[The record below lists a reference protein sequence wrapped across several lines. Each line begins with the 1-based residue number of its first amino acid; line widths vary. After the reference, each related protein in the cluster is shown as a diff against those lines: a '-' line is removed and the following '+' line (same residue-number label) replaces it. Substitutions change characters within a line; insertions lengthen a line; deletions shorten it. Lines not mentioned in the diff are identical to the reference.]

1 MRKIQ
6 IGDFKLTTQDKEAIN
21 KVVESNRVT
30 EYTQTKEFEKKWA
43 KAIGTKYAIAVNS
56 GTSAL
61 ISGLHAL
68 KYLAND
74 SKRKK
79 VITTPV
85 TYIATSNAIKL
96 SGLEPVYGDI
106 DKRTFGLKTSE
117 IERILQEHNPKEFLA
132 ILPVHL
138 MGYPCEMDKINKI
151 AKKYDLFVAEDT
163 AQAHGTKYKDKLLG
177 SFGDLSFYSFYVAH
191 NISIGEMGAVNTDN
205 IKIRNLVRQIKSN
218 GRLCVCDICRRME
231 GKCPELLKQEDD
243 EDFDGNKISND
254 FDPRFTHNVLGFNFK
269 TNEFTSAIANQKIGG
284 MDEINKQRRSNVKYL
299 NDGLK
304 QYSRQLQ
311 LPIYSEEVSYL
322 GYPLI
327 AKEET
332 RKDITRKLESKGI
345 ETRPLYGCI
354 PTQQP
359 SFSYLKEE
367 YKDKLPNAEYIGKNG
382 FYIGCHQY
390 LNKNDLD
397 YIVKGFG
404 EVLKNG

>member
-1 MRKIQ
+1 MKKRKIQ
-6 IGDFKLTTQDKEAIN
+6 IGDFRLTSQDKKALN
-21 KVVESNRVT
+21 KVIDSNRVT
-30 EYTQTKEFEKKWA
+30 EHTQTKEFEKKWA
-43 KAIGTKYAIAVNS
+43 KVIGTKYAVAVNS

-61 ISGLHAL
+61 ISGLCAL
-68 KYLAND
+68 KYLANNP
-74 SKRKK
+74 KRKK
-79 VITTPV
+79 VITTPI

-96 SGLEPVYGDI
+96 SGLEPVYGDV
-106 DKRTFGLKTSE
+106 DKRTFGIKTSE
-117 IERILQEHNPKEFLA
+117 IERILSEQDPKEFLA

-138 MGYPCEMDKINKI
+138 IGYPCEMDEINKI

-191 NISIGEMGAVNTDN
+191 NISIGEMGAVNTNN

-218 GRLCVCDICRRME
+218 GRLCVCDVCRRME
-231 GKCPELLKQEDD
+231 GKCPEILKQNEED
-243 EDFDGNKISND
+243 D
-254 FDPRFTHNVLGFNFK
+254 FDPRFTHDVLGFNFK
-269 TNEFTSAIANQKIGG
+269 TNEFTSAIANQKIEG
-284 MDEINKQRRSNVKYL
+284 MDKINKQRRGNVKYL

-304 QYSRQLQ
+304 QYPRQLQ
-311 LPIYSEEVSYL
+311 LPVYSEEVSYL

-327 AKEET
+327 VKEVNK
-332 RKDITRKLESKGI
+332 KDLLRKLESKGI
-345 ETRPLYGCI
+345 ETRPLFGCI

-367 YKDKLPNAEYIGKNG
+367 YKDKLPNAEYIGKKG

-397 YIVKGFG
+397 YIIKSFG
-404 EVLKNG
+404 EVIKNG